1 MEQHPA
7 VDQAAYA
14 AMKTTMGEIFTSVI
28 DAFLDYVPT
37 QMAGLDAAIQQADC
51 ETIFNCAHSIKSSSS
66 SIGALGLASTAEQI
80 EQLGRK
86 GISAGTE
93 QLYQLLQQQFSE
105 AAEFLKAER
114 AA

>member
-7 VDQAAYA
+7 IDQAAYA
-14 AMKTTMGEIFTSVI
+14 AMKTSMGEIFTAVI
-28 DAFLDYVPT
+28 DAFLDYLPT
-37 QMAGLDAAIQQADC
+37 QIAGLDTAIQQADC

-80 EQLGRK
+80 EQMGRN
-86 GISAGTE
+86 GICAGTE
-93 QLYQLLQQQFSE
+93 QHYQLLQQQFSE

>member
-1 MEQHPA
+1 MEQSPA
-7 VDQAAYA
+7 IDQAAYS

-51 ETIFNCAHSIKSSSS
+51 EAIFNSAHTIKSSSS

-86 GISAGTE
+86 GVSAGTE
-93 QLYQLLQQQFSE
+93 QLYPILQQQFSE

-114 AA
+114 VA